1 MPHNIS
7 STRQVP
13 ESHWLEVTARVGWP
27 LLRFFS
33 DLTHSTSC
41 SIFGQVTWDTADFN
55 WHFWISIFLF
65 RGVCWIR
72 GSRYWCQYLGSESCF
87 KEPGVL
93 IYRWNSNSFWRKSWW
108 KARDGSWDF
117 TASDAYLYFF
127 LVQGC
132 HATLLP
138 RSVAWRLQKPAAND
152 TTTLVKTLGTLTQQL
167 VKLRHLPS
175 PFPSRCSVDVMHS
188 SFNSTQSALLGGE
201 GDSRNSPL

>member
-1 MPHNIS
+1 MAS
-7 STRQVP
+7 P
-13 ESHWLEVTARVGWP
+13 E
-27 LLRFFS
+27 
-33 DLTHSTSC
+33 
-41 SIFGQVTWDTADFN
+41 
-55 WHFWISIFLF
+55 IFLRPNSF
-65 RGVCWIR
+65 DLLLHIWAGHLRHCRLELAFLDQHLPISWSLLDSR
-72 GSRYWCQYLGSESCF
+72 KRYWCQHLGSESCF

-108 KARDGSWDF
+108 KARDGSWEF
-117 TASDAYLYFF
+117 TASDAYPYFF

-132 HATLLP
+132 HVTLLP

-175 PFPSRCSVDVMHS
+175 PFPSRCSVDLMHS